1 MIDQSQIRP
10 HPKISRPHPLVAPPP
25 PPPPTAHLTRRLC
38 VSCSGNFSIGENGL
52 FCIGCVLTM
61 EAPIARAVALWHE
74 VGGYAT
80 SRLGVS

>member
-1 MIDQSQIRP
+1 LIN
-10 HPKISRPHPLVAPPP
+10 PKSDLTPRFRGLIPWWHHRRRRQ
-25 PPPPTAHLTRRLC
+25 PTAHPTRRLC
-38 VSCSGNFSIGENGL
+38 VSCPGNFSIGENGL